1 MNDKITNINIKD
13 IFNYKLHITVLI
25 IFLIST
31 YIGVIK
37 FSIFNTITIIIL
49 PLVFSLALSI
59 IAYTSKAIKWIGKK
73 ESQTATTIFIII
85 LCPLVAKLAI
95 ISGANI
101 HLLYQTGP
109 LIILEELGDIM
120 CVLIALPVA
129 MLLGFKRKS
138 IGMASSICREP
149 QMAVMANKYSMDSEE
164 MKGFMIV
171 YLFGIVLGT
180 VFMSLIVNILSYI
193 IPLHPYAYA
202 IGCGIG
208 STSMNVA
215 GVSALCVMYP
225 GISNQL
231 IAFSAIANLIS
242 ALLSVYIFMFILLP
256 LAEKLYS
263 ILEKK

>member
-1 MNDKITNINIKD
+1 
-13 IFNYKLHITVLI
+13 
-25 IFLIST
+25 
-31 YIGVIK
+31 
-37 FSIFNTITIIIL
+37 
-49 PLVFSLALSI
+49 
-59 IAYTSKAIKWIGKK
+59 
-73 ESQTATTIFIII
+73 
-85 LCPLVAKLAI
+85 
-95 ISGANI
+95 
-101 HLLYQTGP
+101 
-109 LIILEELGDIM
+109 
-120 CVLIALPVA
+120 
-129 MLLGFKRKS
+129 
-138 IGMASSICREP
+138 
-149 QMAVMANKYSMDSEE
+149 MAVMANKYSMDSEE

>member
-1 MNDKITNINIKD
+1 MNNKITNINIKD

-59 IAYTSKAIKWIGKK
+59 IAYTSKAINWIGKK

-85 LCPLVAKLAI
+85 LCPLIAKLAI

-109 LIILEELGDIM
+109 IIILEELGDIM

-129 MLLGFKRKS
+129 LLLGFKRKS

-256 LAEKLYS
+256 LAERTPPCW
-263 ILEKK
+263 